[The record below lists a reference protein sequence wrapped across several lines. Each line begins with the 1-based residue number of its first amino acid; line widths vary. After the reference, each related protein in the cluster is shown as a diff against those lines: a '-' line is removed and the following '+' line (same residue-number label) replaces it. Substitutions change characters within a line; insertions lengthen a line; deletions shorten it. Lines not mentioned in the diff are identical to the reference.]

1 MFQYTLINTPS
12 FSLNQEMIQSIFH
25 HLSQEIQII
34 QKGTINI
41 VFVSW
46 DEIQSLNKSYR
57 NKDAQTDVLSFHY
70 FDNYSK
76 ISENDIAWELIF
88 CEEKILSQWKEYG
101 LWEEFEFY
109 KLLIHSLLHILWY
122 DHEIDSE
129 YEIMQSL
136 ENKIAFWVFWKIFT

>member
-12 FSLNQEMIQSIFH
+12 FSVNQEMIQSIFH
-25 HLSQEIQII
+25 HVSQEIQIT

-46 DEIQSLNKSYR
+46 DEIQYLNKSYR
-57 NKDAQTDVLSFHY
+57 NKDSPTDVLSFHY
-70 FDNYSK
+70 FDNYSEV
-76 ISENDIAWELIF
+76 SENDIAWELIF

-136 ENKIAFWVFWKIFT
+136 ENKIAFWVFWKILT

>member
-136 ENKIAFWVFWKIFT
+136 ENKIAFWVFWKILT